1 MKHVAP
7 DIEKS
12 DQQQVAKRRGFL
24 LGATLGTAGVV
35 AAAVTGQQVTET
47 VAVVAATEVKQSGY
61 RLTPHIE
68 HYYRTTEM

>member
-1 MKHVAP
+1 MKLVIP
-7 DIEKS
+7 EIEKTD
-12 DQQQVAKRRGFL
+12 DQTVAKRRGFL

-35 AAAVTGQQVTET
+35 AAVVVGKPAVET
-47 VAVVAATEVKQSGY
+47 VAAVAKAEVKQSGY